1 MDGLL
6 SLIVAALALWRVSSW
21 LYFEHG
27 AQGIREWLC
36 RSAFWSMQV
45 CCFWCVT
52 LWLSVP
58 VALVAWLWWPA
69 LVPLALSGAVIL
81 LSHGGRMIYTEMKRD
96 DE

>member
-1 MDGLL
+1 MDGWLK
-6 SLIVAALALWRVSSW
+6 LIVASFALWRVSAW

-27 AQGIREWLC
+27 AQGIRERLC
-36 RSAFWSMQV
+36 KSPFWGSQV

-81 LSHGGRMIYTEMKRD
+81 LSGGGRILWHEMMS